1 MVLNRAGTMSESG
14 ALMATH
20 DDLKKLSAFVRVFGA
35 VVLAIAQAVLGGL
48 LLLWLLIHK
57 RH

>member
-1 MVLNRAGTMSESG
+1 MKVV

-20 DDLKKLSAFVRVFGA
+20 DDLKQLAAFVRVFGA

-48 LLLWLLIHK
+48 LLMWLLIHK